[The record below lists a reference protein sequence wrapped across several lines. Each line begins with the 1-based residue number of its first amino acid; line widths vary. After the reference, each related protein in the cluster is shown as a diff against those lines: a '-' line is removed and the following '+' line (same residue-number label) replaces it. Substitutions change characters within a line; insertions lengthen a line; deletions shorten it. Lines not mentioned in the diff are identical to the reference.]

1 MNVCIS
7 NMKRAAQQRE
17 NERMEAMEAEAAP
30 LLYAMLAVV
39 LAMALW
45 PFVSD
50 FISRAEIKQ
59 DAQITSAILAQC
71 ANGNVVRFGD
81 AMMMCTV
88 KELVK

>member
-7 NMKRAAQQRE
+7 NMKRAAQQLE
-17 NERMEAMEAEAAP
+17 NERMEALEHEAAP
-30 LLYAMLAVV
+30 LLYAIIAVL

-45 PFVSD
+45 PLVSD
-50 FISRAEIKQ
+50 FVQRAAIKQ
-59 DAQITSAILAQC
+59 DAQVTSKLLAQC

-88 KELVK
+88 KEMVK